1 MANKLDLP
9 GKEDA
14 DVNNNGVDNDPSDK
28 YIMKRRRA
36 ISKAM
41 GRKGREDS
49 SQDLFIDEVMAR
61 VEENILLEEE
71 HIQNVLS
78 EAEENGIDVDYLTEE
93 ELSELFGFG
102 MDRST
107 SRSRTARAR
116 MTAPE
121 GSRRRN
127 RAEGRVAR
135 RKRQKSQR
143 AAMMDRLARVSAE
156 RKAAKAGA
164 DKPAVQKPAVEKPTR
179 RTPGDRTPKGPRLA
193 APEKT
198 IAKDEFGGLVKDPR
212 SGGVLKK
219 KVDAPKPLGRR
230 RQVSSTDI
238 IRGSRL
244 ALAER
249 VFDSLL
255 NRED

>member
-1 MANKLDLP
+1 MATKKKFPDLTGP
-9 GKEDA
+9 KGKKDGKVTKA
-14 DVNNNGVDNDPSDK
+14 DILAARGVIP
-28 YIMKRRRA
+28 
-36 ISKAM
+36 KAS
-41 GRKGREDS
+41 ES
-49 SQDLFIDEVMAR
+49 FIDEVMAR

-71 HIQNVLS
+71 HIQNVLA

-107 SRSRTARAR
+107 GRSRAARGR

-135 RKRQKSQR
+135 IKRQKSQR
-143 AAMMDRLARVSAE
+143 AAMMDRLAKVSAE

-164 DKPAVQKPAVEKPTR
+164 AKPADEKPATQTTDK
-179 RTPGDRTPKGPRLA
+179 
-193 APEKT
+193 
-198 IAKDEFGGLVKDPR
+198 KDPATGTYLTKGKAKGR
-212 SGGVLKK
+212 RP
-219 KVDAPKPLGRR
+219 APPKPGQMGKPGTRDPATGMLRT
-230 RQVSSTDI
+230 STDI
-238 IRGSRL
+238 VRGARL